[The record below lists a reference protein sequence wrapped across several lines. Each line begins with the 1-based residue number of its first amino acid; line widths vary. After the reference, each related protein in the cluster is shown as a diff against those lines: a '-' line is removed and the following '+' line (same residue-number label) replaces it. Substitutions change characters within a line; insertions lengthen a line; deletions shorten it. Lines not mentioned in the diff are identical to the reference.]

1 MSQFEIPQTMMALQL
16 TGIGA
21 ESIELRE
28 IDVPRPDDDQ
38 VLCRIECAAAC
49 ASDSKIIDQGPDHS
63 LMHGWDPAKWPVT
76 LGHEGC
82 VSAVEVGSKW
92 QDRIAVGQRF
102 AVQPAVPSGPSRHH
116 ERYAGNAEAVRKIA
130 LGYTLPGLFA
140 EYVLIDPEV
149 IECSCL
155 LPVPDEGMAH
165 FAAALS
171 EPISCVVAA
180 QQHSFHITKEAP
192 DAPRQVRLGLLPG
205 GTTLVLGAGP
215 MGLWHIEIAIS
226 YGPKTIIVSE
236 PNDAR
241 RAQAEDFFA
250 ARARDAGVH
259 LVLTGPDALEDVI
272 AQVTDGVGVDDCIVS
287 LGIRAVQEKS
297 FDYLGPGGV
306 TNLFGGVKADDRM
319 IAVDA
324 RRIHYDSISAVG
336 SSGSDPS
343 DVAEAL
349 ELIAADRIRPGNY
362 VSAVGGLDAAGD
374 LLQAVREQRMEGKGI
389 IYPHIRRPLAEIDRW
404 SPEEERGLLGTA

>member
-1 MSQFEIPQTMMALQL
+1 MSEFEIPETMMALQL
-16 TGIGA
+16 TGVGA
-21 ESIELRE
+21 EKIELRE
-28 IDVPRPDDDQ
+28 VEVPRPEDDQ
-38 VLCRIECAAAC
+38 VLCRVECAAAC

-82 VSAVEVGSKW
+82 VTAVEVGSNW
-92 QDRIAVGQRF
+92 AERIKVGQRF

-116 ERYAGNAEAVRKIA
+116 ERYDDAEAIRKIA
-130 LGYTLPGLFA
+130 VGYTLPGLFA

-149 IECSCL
+149 IETSCL
-155 LPVPDEGMAH
+155 IEIPDADMPH

-180 QQHSFHITKEAP
+180 QQHSFHITKESP
-192 DAPRQVRLGLLPG
+192 EAPREVRLGMLPG
-205 GTTLVLGAGP
+205 GTTLLLGAGP
-215 MGLWHIEIAIS
+215 MGLWHLEIAMS
-226 YGPKTIIVSE
+226 YGPDTIIVSE
-236 PNDAR
+236 PNNAR
-241 RAQAEDFFA
+241 RARAEEFFARRAEDEGI
-250 ARARDAGVH
+250 D
-259 LVLTGPDALEDVI
+259 LVLTTPEELDRVI
-272 AQVTDGVGVDDCIVS
+272 DQATDGVGVDDCIVA
-287 LGIRAVQEKS
+287 LGIRPVQEKS

-319 IAVDA
+319 ISVDA
-324 RRIHYDSISAVG
+324 RRIHYDSISVVG

-343 DVAEAL
+343 DIAEAID
-349 ELIAADRIRPGNY
+349 LIATDRLQPGKY

-389 IYPHIRRPLAEIDRW
+389 IYPHSRRALAEIDGW
-404 SPEEERGLLGTA
+404 SPEEERELLGTK